1 MNIEKLK
8 KLEQK
13 FWNAYDDEGSTA
25 NDLLDTAI
33 DIIAGYKLLYYQAGT
48 KNIGNINIEVKCVL
62 TGIEDVEET
71 LRELQE
77 RINNLKI
84 TCTI

>member
-13 FWNAYDDEGSTA
+13 FWNAYDDEGSMA

-33 DIIAGYKLLYYQAGT
+33 DIIAGYKLLYYQAST